1 MVMEMEEETII
12 GTKEE
17 MALMKLMTEV
27 YCPRN
32 EIQKMETEIWNLI
45 VKGNDL
51 TTYNQR
57 FQDLVLLCTKMVP
70 EEEDQV
76 ERYIGGLPYN
86 IQGNVI
92 IAEPTRLQDAVR
104 IANNLMD
111 QKLKG
116 YAARNAEN
124 KRRFNNNSR
133 DNHGQQQP
141 FKRQNVNGQN
151 VERAYTVGSNVE
163 RKEYAGALPYC
174 NKCRMHHEGS
184 CTVKCGVA
192 CYECGRQGHYRS
204 ECPKLKNQNR
214 GNKTGNKTG
223 TMKLRQELMQLEEEE
238 IIPIPTVLLDV
249 IPSTLDVS
257 YAIELADGRVSKT
270 NEILRGMDWLV
281 KYHAV
286 IVCDEKIV
294 CIPYGDEVLII
305 QGDGCN
311 EGSKSKL
318 SIISC
323 TKTQKYIWK
332 RCQVYL
338 AQVTAKKTDDK
349 LKEKRL
355 EDVPIVR
362 DFLEVF
368 PEDLPG
374 LPPTR
379 QLQGLRVYSKID
391 LRSGYHQLRVR
402 KEDIPKT
409 MFRTREGID
418 IDPAK
423 IDSIK
428 D

>member
-1 MVMEMEEETII
+1 MRLRHALQNSKANNGNGNGGGDDNRNKGGNGNGNPNMNFGGFVPVALGADAAYAMTW
-12 GTKEE
+12 K
-17 MALMKLMTEV
+17 ALMKLMTEL

-32 EIQKMETEIWNLI
+32 EIQKMETELWNLI

-51 TTYNQR
+51 TAYNQR

-70 EEEDQV
+70 EEDDQV
-76 ERYIGGLPYN
+76 ERYIGGLPDN

-92 IAEPTRLQDAVR
+92 VAEPTRLQDAVR
-104 IANNLMD
+104 TANNLMD

-163 RKEYAGALPYC
+163 RKEYARALPYC

-184 CTVKCGVA
+184 CMVKCVVNQLGVT
-192 CYECGRQGHYRS
+192 CYECGRQGHYQS

-214 GNKTGNKTG
+214 RNKTGNKTG
-223 TMKLRQELMQLEEEE
+223 TMKLRQELTQLEEEE
-238 IIPIPTVLLDV
+238 IIPIPTSSWV
-249 IPSTLDVS
+249 
-257 YAIELADGRVSKT
+257 R
-270 NEILRGMDWLV
+270 MDWLV
-281 KYHAV
+281 NYHAV

-294 CIPYGDEVLII
+294 SIPYGDEVLII

-311 EGSKSKL
+311 EG
-318 SIISC
+318 
-323 TKTQKYIWK
+323 T
-332 RCQVYL
+332 
-338 AQVTAKKTDDK
+338 QVTAKKTDDK
-349 LKEKRL
+349 SEEKRL

-362 DFLEVF
+362 DFSEVF

-379 QLQGLRVYSKID
+379 QV
-391 LRSGYHQLRVR
+391 
-402 KEDIPKT
+402 E
-409 MFRTREGID
+409 F
-418 IDPAK
+418 
-423 IDSIK
+423 
-428 D
+428 